1 MLLYLLQKYL
11 HESRHQ
17 HACRRVRSNGGRF
30 IGKPGDPL
38 FEDEHDLMQ
47 QHHED
52 NRDILSNPDIKEKVG
67 QNVT

>member
-1 MLLYLLQKYL
+1 MLICFLKKYL

-30 IGKPGDPL
+30 IGKIGDDFDNEQSFL
-38 FEDEHDLMQ
+38 DQHTEAGHREDIQ
-47 QHHED
+47 S
-52 NRDILSNPDIKEKVG
+52 NVLSNAST